1 MADREN
7 VKIVISAAL
16 IVIVASMGIYAF
28 IYRDKISQMLPNW
41 QSKDGRSERVITD
54 SPSIPE
60 PPLMEDEN
68 LNQESSDQLSLNQDE
83 ETKDYPK
90 IPNLDTK
97 DSPVTKTDSNKGY
110 TPPGIQDSPKTSIE
124 PSEKK
129 KTPQTE
135 TPEKK
140 VTVYKAPLQE
150 KSVQPK
156 KEIIAKKKPVQ
167 QTQKIQK
174 KQTKA
179 TKSSGYKK
187 KVAKKSPSTKTT
199 TQQKMKP
206 SKSVASNQKLKA
218 TKPESSSLDAR
229 IKRLESKLN
238 VHMQDTD
245 SRLNSLEKRIEKL
258 EKNLS
263 TP

>member
-1 MADREN
+1 
-7 VKIVISAAL
+7 
-16 IVIVASMGIYAF
+16 MGIYAF

-41 QSKDGRSERVITD
+41 QSKDGISERVITD
-54 SPSIPE
+54 NPSIPE
-60 PPLMEDEN
+60 PPSMEDEN

-90 IPNLDTK
+90 IPNLETK
-97 DSPVTKTDSNKGY
+97 ESPEKKIDSNKGY
-110 TPPGIQDSPKTSIE
+110 TPSGIQDSPKTSIE

-135 TPEKK
+135 SPEKK
-140 VTVYKAPLQE
+140 VTVYKAPIQE

-156 KEIIAKKKPVQ
+156 KELVAKKKPIQ
-167 QTQKIQK
+167 QTK
-174 KQTKA
+174 KSSEKTTKV
-179 TKSSGYKK
+179 TKSSGQKK
-187 KVAKKSPSTKTT
+187 KVTQKSTATKTT
-199 TQQKMKP
+199 TITQKLQP
-206 SKSVASNQKLKA
+206 SKTTASNQKLKA

-229 IKRLESKLN
+229 IKRLETKLN